1 MKFNEIIRN
10 TDENNINFANHN
22 KLATNYVGKISAIYI
37 IKNPNCHIQAVKIL
51 MVRLKGLE
59 PSRRRTLDP
68 KSSASTN
75 SATSAVMIIV
85 CISNTFA
92 KLMKKVGTHKIWIK

>member
-1 MKFNEIIRN
+1 M
-10 TDENNINFANHN
+10 
-22 KLATNYVGKISAIYI
+22 
-37 IKNPNCHIQAVKIL
+37 
-51 MVRLKGLE
+51 RLKGLE

-92 KLMKKVGTHKIWIK
+92 KLMKKVGTHKILMCYLNSSDVLFENDS